1 MKKHNGF
8 TLVELLTVISV
19 IALLVMILVPT
30 INRARELGRR
40 TNCSANLKAIGA
52 GLLQYVQMTGS
63 NSCLPAIAEAN
74 SDNSTVGANR
84 SDPKGTSNGIS
95 RAWFMLP
102 LNELAPLAA
111 FACPSNPAQMNMNYD
126 RSTIYDFATA
136 DGQQPISYAFQV
148 AKINTKTGQGLALN
162 LTDPSSIPIGADQN
176 GRCKWT
182 TLTAGSAVVD
192 LDNGTADTSNSPN
205 HDREGQNVLVLGG
218 GVSWKTTPKCGLPD
232 ASGQPD
238 DIWTSKGGSIL
249 TGAPSDHSDSYLM
262 P

>member
-1 MKKHNGF
+1 MNKRSGF
-8 TLVELLTVISV
+8 TLTELLTVISV
-19 IALLVMILVPT
+19 IALLVMILVPSV
-30 INRARELGRR
+30 NRGRELGRR

-52 GLLQYVQMTGS
+52 GVLQYVQTVGS
-63 NSCLPAIAEAN
+63 NACLPAIAEAN
-74 SDNSTVGANR
+74 SNNSTVGLNR
-84 SDPKGTSNGIS
+84 TDLTKPSNGIT

-102 LNELAPLAA
+102 LNELVPLAT
-111 FACPSNPAQMNMNYD
+111 FACPSNSAQMNMNYD
-126 RSTIYDFATA
+126 RTGIYDFATV
-136 DGQQPISYAFQV
+136 DGSQPISYAFQV
-148 AKINTKTGQGLALN
+148 TKINTSPTPGFTLN

-192 LDNGTADTSNSPN
+192 LDNSTTDTSNSPN
-205 HDREGQNVLVLGG
+205 HGREGQNVLVLGG

-249 TGAPSDHSDSYLM
+249 NGVPSDHSDSYLM